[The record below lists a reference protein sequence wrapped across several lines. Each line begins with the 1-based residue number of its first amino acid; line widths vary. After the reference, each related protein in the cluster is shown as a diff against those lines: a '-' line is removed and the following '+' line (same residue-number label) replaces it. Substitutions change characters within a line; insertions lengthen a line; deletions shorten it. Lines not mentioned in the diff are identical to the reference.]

1 MPFIPWP
8 EIEGFH
14 NIRKFTAPS
23 AHPEILNGNSTV
35 NYRCKVKL
43 HGTNAAVQC
52 LEKGEILCQS
62 REGLITPEKDN
73 AGFARWVLTNK
84 EKWFRVVDKAYVA
97 ELPGIII
104 FGEWCGP
111 GIQKGVAVAN
121 LPKKCFAVFAAR
133 PMDESGNLIV
143 EPEELRDLVKG
154 IPDVY
159 VLDWYTRPVA
169 HGMDTR
175 VYAQVNVD
183 WSASAE
189 ELTKITETINGW
201 VSEVEASDPWTKE
214 VFGVEGTG
222 EGLVFYPRSSEHLT
236 NTDFTN
242 LVFKAKG
249 EKHKNIATAK
259 PAQVDA
265 SVAASIDAFVE
276 MVCTEARLEQGARA
290 ILGEHKH
297 EETLNCLFCTTGALT
312 YDLKNTGKFVSWVS
326 ADVEKETQD
335 ELSASGLTFKQVQKA
350 ISDKA
355 RAWFIAKAKAL

>member
-14 NIRKFTAPS
+14 NIRKFTAAS
-23 AHPEILNGNSTV
+23 AHPEILNGQSVV

-43 HGTNAAVQC
+43 HGTNAAIQC
-52 LEKGEILCQS
+52 LEKGELICQS
-62 REGLITPEKDN
+62 RESIITPEKDN
-73 AGFARWVLTNK
+73 AGFARWALTDK
-84 EKWFRVVDKAYVA
+84 EKWYRLVDKAYTA
-97 ELPGIII
+97 GLPGYIIY
-104 FGEWCGP
+104 GEWCGP
-111 GIQKGVAVAN
+111 GIQKGVAVSN
-121 LPKKCFAVFAAR
+121 LPKKVFAVFAAR
-133 PMDESGNLIV
+133 PLDDSGKLIV
-143 EPEELRDLVKG
+143 EPEDLRDLVKG

-222 EGLVFYPRSSEHLT
+222 EGLVFYPRSQEHLT
-236 NTDFTN
+236 YADFSN

-265 SVAASIDAFVE
+265 STAASMDAFVT
-276 MVCTEARLEQGARA
+276 MVLTEARLEQGAT
-290 ILGEHKH
+290 KVSPD
-297 EETLNCLFCTTGALT
+297 GALT
-312 YDLKNTGKFVSWVS
+312 YDMKNTGKFVSWVS

-335 ELSASGLTFKQVQKA
+335 ELAASGLTFKQVQKA

-355 RAWFIAKAKAL
+355 RAWYIAKAKAL